1 MSTQIFHHFAEH
13 LALGRLDLPTDD
25 ITIALINSSTP
36 VAGIAVEA
44 NAYSIPTASWVSAWT
59 SYIATSDVEVSNVT
73 SSLVTG
79 EHKLIVE
86 DQTFAPGSN
95 YTAYGLLFYWD
106 SGVAGTSPLI
116 AVDIW
121 DVPVALST
129 GTSYDWVA
137 PAYLTR
143 MVVNP

>member
-36 VAGIAVEA
+36 VAGVAVEA
-44 NAYSIPTASWVSAWT
+44 NAYSIPTALWRSAWT
-59 SYIATSDVEVSNVT
+59 SYIATSDVKVSNVT
-73 SSLVTG
+73 ASLVSG
-79 EHKLIVE
+79 QHKLIVE
-86 DQTFAPGSN
+86 DQTFTPSGT

-106 SGVAGTSPLI
+106 SGTAGTSPLI

-121 DVPVALST
+121 PDSVAM
-129 GTSYDWVA
+129 TSDTDYDWIA